1 MLKNYLTTAFR
12 NLTRH
17 KSFTAINIVGL
28 SIGLATCL
36 SIILYVVDELSYDR
50 YNANAERIFRVNLI
64 AKFGGTDQS
73 YAGMPAPAARDI
85 KSAFPEVENTT
96 RLATTKLWRP
106 EGFHVKKG
114 DQTIQE
120 DNIAWAD
127 PSLFSLFTLPMTEGN
142 ANTALVDPHSVVIT
156 ESTAKKY
163 FGRTTNVVGKPLI
176 FDDTITNIITGVIKD
191 IPKQSHFNFDIFL
204 AMSSLPS
211 SKGLY
216 WGGGGINTYLLLRP
230 DANYKNLEP
239 RISEMAM
246 QKAEGLYDGGVA
258 AFEKSGN
265 RIRADLTPLT
275 EIHLHSN
282 RQQETG
288 RNGSSQYVFIFSA
301 IATLILLIACV
312 NFMNLSTARSVN
324 RAREVGVRKV
334 LGSRRSGLITQFL
347 TESMIVTAISTILAL
362 LITWLTLPL
371 FNQLADKD
379 LSLNTQTLSWLM
391 PSAAVLIIIVG
402 LLSGSYPAFILSAF
416 RPIDV
421 LKARFFKTA
430 KGGSF
435 RSFLVIFQFSISI
448 FLIIG
453 TLVIYTQL
461 HYIQTRNLGYDRSQ
475 VLIIKNTTPLGT
487 KADVLKQK
495 LKQIN
500 GVTSATL
507 SNFLPTGEKRNR
519 TALLPT
525 SVYDQK
531 KAVILE
537 SWQVDEDYIA
547 TLGMQL
553 RSGRNFSKQMATD
566 DSAIIINES
575 AARLFAVKTPRGQLL
590 YYFPYPGPAQ
600 QYHVIGIIKDFNF
613 NSLRENVTPLA
624 LKRGASYGT
633 LTLRVSTDNLP
644 TLMSQIKTAWTTVA
658 PSQQLEYSFMD
669 ADFNAT
675 YRSEQRVGTICFV
688 FTALAISIACLGIIG
703 LAAYAAERRSKE
715 IGIRKVLGASVPVI
729 IRMLSTEFV
738 KLVFI
743 AILIATPL
751 AWFSMQKWLQEF
763 AYRATLPWWILPIG
777 GLTAIAI
784 ALLSMSFQAVKAAT
798 ANPVESLRSE

>member
-1 MLKNYLTTAFR
+1 MVKNYLTTAIR
-12 NLTRH
+12 NLTKH
-17 KSFTAINIVGL
+17 KSFTVINMAGL

-50 YNANAERIFRVNLI
+50 FNINAKRIFRVNLI

-73 YAGMPAPAARDI
+73 YAGMPAAAAADI
-85 KSAFPEVENTT
+85 KSAYPEVQNTT
-96 RLATTKLWRP
+96 RLAMASLWHP

-120 DNIAWAD
+120 EHVAWAD

-142 ANTALVDPHSVVIT
+142 ATTALVDPHSVVIT
-156 ESTAKKY
+156 ESTARKY
-163 FGRTTNVVGKPLI
+163 FGRTTNVVGQPLT
-176 FDDTITNIITGVIKD
+176 FDDTITNTITGVIKD

-230 DANYKNLEP
+230 GANYKNLEP
-239 RISEMAM
+239 QISGMAM

-275 EIHLHSN
+275 DIHLHSN

-288 RNGSSQYVFIFSA
+288 RNGSSQYVFIFSVIA
-301 IATLILLIACV
+301 ILILLIACV
-312 NFMNLSTARSVN
+312 NFMNLSTARSQK
-324 RAREVGVRKV
+324 RAKEVGVRKV
-334 LGSRRSGLITQFL
+334 MGSGRWGLITQFL
-347 TESMIVTAISTILAL
+347 TESMIVTTVSTIIAL
-362 LITWLTLPL
+362 LLTWLTLPL

-379 LSLNTQTLSWLM
+379 LHFTSQTLTWLI
-391 PSAAVLIIIVG
+391 PSAAVLIVIVG

-421 LKARFFKTA
+421 LKAKFFKTT

-435 RSFLVIFQFSISI
+435 RSFLVVFQFSISI

-475 VLIIKNTTPLGT
+475 VLIIKNTTPLG
-487 KADVLKQK
+487 AAAGVLKQK
-495 LKQIN
+495 LQQIN

-531 KAVILE
+531 KAVFLE
-537 SWQVDEDYIA
+537 SWPVDEDYIT

-553 RSGRNFSKQMATD
+553 SSGRNFSKQMATD
-566 DSAIIINES
+566 DSAIILNES
-575 AARLFAVKTPRGQLL
+575 AARLFAVNSPTGQRL
-590 YYFPYPGPAQ
+590 YHFPYPGPKQ
-600 QYHVIGIIKDFNF
+600 EYHVIGIIKDFNF

-624 LKRGASYGT
+624 LRRGASYGA

-644 TLMSQIKTAWTTVA
+644 ALIAQIKTAWTTVA
-658 PSQQLEYSFMD
+658 PGQQLEYSFMD

-675 YRSEQRVGTICFV
+675 YRSEQRVGTICSI
-688 FTALAISIACLGIIG
+688 FTALAIAIACLGIFG

-715 IGIRKVLGASVPVI
+715 IGIRKVLGATVPTI
-729 IRMLSTEFV
+729 IRMLSTDFV
-738 KLVFI
+738 KLVAI
-743 AILIATPL
+743 AICISTPL
-751 AWFSMQKWLQEF
+751 AWLSLQKWLQEF
-763 AYRATLPWWILPIG
+763 AYRTVIPWWVLAIG
-777 GLTAIAI
+777 GLTAMAI
-784 ALLSMSFQAVKAAT
+784 ALLSVSFQAVKAAT
-798 ANPVESLRSE
+798 ANPIESLRSE

>member
-12 NLTRH
+12 SLTKH
-17 KSFTAINIVGL
+17 KAFTAINMTGL

-36 SIILYVVDELSYDR
+36 SIILYVADELSYDR
-50 YNANAERIFRVNLI
+50 YNANADRIVRVNLI
-64 AKFGGTDQS
+64 ARFGGTDQS

-85 KSAFPEVENTT
+85 KSELPEVENTT
-96 RLATTKLWRP
+96 RLAMAKLWHP

-114 DQTIQE
+114 DQIIQE

-127 PSLFSLFTLPMTEGN
+127 PSLFSLFTLPMTQGN

-156 ESTAKKY
+156 ESTARKY
-163 FGRTTNVVGKPLI
+163 FGRTTNIVGQTLT

-211 SKGLY
+211 SKDLY

-230 DANYKNLEP
+230 GTNYKNLEP
-239 RISEMAM
+239 RISGMAM
-246 QKAEGLYDGGVA
+246 KKAEGLYDGGVA

-275 EIHLHSN
+275 DIHLHSN

-288 RNGSSQYVFIFSA
+288 RNGNSQYVFIFSA
-301 IATLILLIACV
+301 IAILILLIACV
-312 NFMNLSTARSVN
+312 NFMNLSTARSQK

-334 LGSRRSGLITQFL
+334 LGSGRIGLITQFL

-379 LSLNTQTLSWLM
+379 LHFTTQTLTWLI
-391 PSAAVLIIIVG
+391 PSAAALIIIVG
-402 LLSGSYPAFILSAF
+402 LGSGSYPAFILSAF

-421 LKARFFKTA
+421 LKAKFFKTN

-435 RSFLVIFQFSISI
+435 RSLLVVFQFSISI

-475 VLIIKNTTPLGT
+475 VLTIKNTTPLDT
-487 KADVLKQK
+487 KADILKQK
-495 LKQIN
+495 LQQIN

-531 KAVILE
+531 KAIILE
-537 SWQVDEDYIA
+537 SWPVDEDYIT

-553 RSGRNFSKQMATD
+553 KSGRNFSKQMATD
-566 DSAIIINES
+566 DSAIILNES
-575 AARLFAVKTPRGQLL
+575 AARLFAINSPENQLL
-590 YYFPYPGPAQ
+590 YHFPYDRPTQ

-624 LKRGASYGT
+624 LRRGASYGA
-633 LTLRVSTDNLP
+633 LTLRVTTDNLP
-644 TLMSQIKTAWTTVA
+644 TLIAQIKTAWTSVA
-658 PSQQLEYSFMD
+658 SGQQLEYSFMD

-688 FTALAISIACLGIIG
+688 FTALAIGIACLGIFG

-715 IGIRKVLGASVPVI
+715 IGIRKVLGATVPTI
-729 IRMLSTEFV
+729 FRMLSTDFI
-738 KLVFI
+738 KLVAI
-743 AILIATPL
+743 AIGIATPL

-763 AYRATLPWWILPIG
+763 AYRATIPWWILAIG
-777 GLTAIAI
+777 GVTAMAI
-784 ALLSMSFQAVKAAT
+784 ALFSVSFQAVKAAT
-798 ANPVESLRSE
+798 ANPADSLRAE

>member
-1 MLKNYLTTAFR
+1 MIRNYLKTAFR
-12 NLTRH
+12 NLTKH
-17 KSFTAINIVGL
+17 KAFTAINILGL

-64 AKFGGTDQS
+64 VKFGGTDQS

-96 RLATTKLWRP
+96 RLAMASLWRP

-156 ESTAKKY
+156 ESTARKY
-163 FGRTTNVVGKPLI
+163 FGRTTNVVGQPLV

-211 SKGLY
+211 SKDLY

-230 DANYKNLEP
+230 GANYKSLEP
-239 RISEMAM
+239 RISKMAM
-246 QKAEGLYDGGVA
+246 QKTEGLYDGGVE

-265 RIRADLTPLT
+265 RIRADLSPLT
-275 EIHLHSN
+275 SIHLHSN

-301 IATLILLIACV
+301 IAILILLIACV

-334 LGSRRSGLITQFL
+334 LGSRRTALITQFL
-347 TESMIVTAISTILAL
+347 TESLLVTAISTIIAL
-362 LITWLTLPL
+362 GLTWLTLPL

-379 LSLNTQTLSWLM
+379 LHLTPQTLTWLI

-402 LLSGSYPAFILSAF
+402 LLSGSYPAFVLSAF

-421 LKARFFKTA
+421 LKAKFFKTA

-435 RSFLVIFQFSISI
+435 RSFLVVFQFSISI

-453 TLVIYTQL
+453 TLAIYSQL
-461 HYIQTRNLGYDRSQ
+461 YYIQTRNLGYDRSQ
-475 VLIIKNTTPLGT
+475 VLIIKNTTPLKT
-487 KADVLKQK
+487 AAQVLKQK

-525 SVYDQK
+525 SIYDQK
-531 KAVILE
+531 KAIILE
-537 SWQVDEDYIA
+537 CWPVDEDYIT

-553 RSGRNFSKQMATD
+553 KAGRNFSQQMATD
-566 DSAIIINES
+566 DSAIILNES
-575 AARLFAVKTPRGQLL
+575 AARLFAIKDPTGQLL
-590 YYFPYPGPAQ
+590 YRFPYPGPSQ
-600 QYHVIGIIKDFNF
+600 QYHIIGIIKDFNF

-624 LKRGASYGT
+624 LKRGASYGA
-633 LTLRVSTDNLP
+633 LTLRVNTDNLP
-644 TLMSQIKTAWTTVA
+644 TLIAEIKTAWTTVA
-658 PSQQLEYSFMD
+658 PDQKLAYSFMD

-675 YRSEQRVGTICFV
+675 YRSERRVGTICFV
-688 FTALAISIACLGIIG
+688 FTALAISIACLGIFG

-715 IGIRKVLGASVPVI
+715 IGIRKVLGATVPAIV
-729 IRMLSTEFV
+729 RMLSTDFI
-738 KLVFI
+738 KLVAI
-743 AILIATPL
+743 AIGIATPL
-751 AWFSMQKWLQEF
+751 AWLSMQKWLQEF
-763 AYRATLPWWILPIG
+763 AYRTALPWWILAIG
-777 GLTAIAI
+777 GLTAMAI
-784 ALLSMSFQAVKAAT
+784 ALLSVSFQAVKAAT